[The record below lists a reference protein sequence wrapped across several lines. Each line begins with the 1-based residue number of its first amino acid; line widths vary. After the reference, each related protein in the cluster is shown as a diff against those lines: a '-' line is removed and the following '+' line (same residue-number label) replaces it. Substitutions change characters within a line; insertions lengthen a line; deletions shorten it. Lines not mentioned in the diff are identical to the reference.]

1 MTNQGVPPAQT
12 GIITGQRTVVRSKT
26 AETDDVSVQSVAT
39 SFRILDELAAAGRPL
54 RLTEIANALGETKAK
69 VHRHLTTLRQLGAI
83 EQDGGTERYRLGW
96 KLVQLGESVAE
107 QFNLREI
114 AAPYLTAIRDET
126 RETALLAVPIG
137 WETQVISVADNI
149 YARVFISIK
158 PGNRPLPHAA
168 AQGRVVLAFSA
179 PEVVDRAL
187 SRELVRLTPHTI
199 TDKVALR
206 ERFAAIRERM
216 WDTADGEIIEGVNTL
231 SVPILRDENE
241 LAGVFSIVGLSSNI
255 PADPDPH
262 QLEVLHRQARLL
274 SESLNGM
281 AYARAASQPEE
292 EPVRRRG
299 RPRGSGQG

>member
-1 MTNQGVPPAQT
+1 MTNETAPPSQT
-12 GIITGQRTVVRSKT
+12 GIVTGQRRERAT
-26 AETDDVSVQSVAT
+26 ATDNDDVAVQSVGT

-54 RLTEIANALGETKAK
+54 RLTEIANALHETKAK
-69 VHRHLTTLRQLGAI
+69 VHRHLTTLRQIGAV

-126 RETALLAVPIG
+126 RETALLAVPVG

-168 AQGRVVLAFSA
+168 AQGRVVLAFSS
-179 PEVVDRAL
+179 PDVVERAL
-187 SRELVRLTPHTI
+187 VRDLFRLTPHTI
-199 TDKVALR
+199 VDRAVLR
-206 ERFAAIRERM
+206 ERFAAIRERL
-216 WDTADGEIIEGVNTL
+216 WDTADCEIIEGVNTL
-231 SVPILRDENE
+231 AVPILRDGNE
-241 LAGVFSIVGLSSNI
+241 LAGVFSIVGLSSKI
-255 PADPDPH
+255 PGVPDPH
-262 QLEVLHRQARLL
+262 QLEVLHRHARLL

-281 AYARAASQPEE
+281 AYRKLLPGADN
-292 EPVRRRG
+292 EPQRRRG
-299 RPRGSGQG
+299 RPRESGQP

>member
-1 MTNQGVPPAQT
+1 MTDETPPLNRHA
-12 GIITGQRTVVRSKT
+12 IITGSRDPRAKT
-26 AETDDVSVQSVAT
+26 PDPDEVSVQSVAT

-54 RLTEIANALGETKAK
+54 RLTEIANALHETKAK

-114 AAPYLTAIRDET
+114 AAPFLTAIRDET

-179 PEVVDRAL
+179 PEIVDRAL
-187 SRELVRLTPHTI
+187 SRELVRLTPHTL
-199 TDKVALR
+199 TDKVILR
-206 ERFAAIRERM
+206 QRLAAIRERM
-216 WDTADGEIIEGVNTL
+216 WDTADSEIIEGVNTL
-231 SVPILRDENE
+231 SVPILRDGDEI
-241 LAGVFSIVGLSSNI
+241 AGVFSIVGLSGNI
-255 PADPDPH
+255 PGEPDPN
-262 QLEVLHRQARLL
+262 QLEVLHRHARLL

-281 AYARAASQPEE
+281 AYGRGPTPADD

-299 RPRGSGQG
+299 RPRGGG

>member
-1 MTNQGVPPAQT
+1 MTNETAPPSRT
-12 GIITGQRTVVRSKT
+12 GIITGQRHERAT
-26 AETDDVSVQSVAT
+26 ATDNDDISVQSVGT

-54 RLTEIANALGETKAK
+54 RLTEIANALHETKAK
-69 VHRHLTTLRQLGAI
+69 IHRHLTTLRQLGVI

-96 KLVQLGESVAE
+96 KLIQLGESVAE

-126 RETALLAVPIG
+126 RETALLAVPVG

-179 PEVVDRAL
+179 PDVVDRAL

-199 TDKVALR
+199 TDKVLLR
-206 ERFAAIRERM
+206 ERFAAIRERL
-216 WDTADGEIIEGVNTL
+216 WDTADSEIIEGVNTL
-231 SVPILRDENE
+231 SVPILRDGNE
-241 LAGVFSIVGLSSNI
+241 IAGVFSIVGLSGNI
-255 PADPDPH
+255 PGDPDPH

-281 AYARAASQPEE
+281 TYGKSAPPDD

-299 RPRGSGQG
+299 RPRGSPPA